1 MKLTDKRFWIW
12 EIALTLSL
20 SALPLML
27 YGDNIGIV
35 TLIIVSYAIAGAIGL
50 MFSSKT
56 RCVLTGFL
64 MFVIS
69 VGAYIIDI
77 ILIAAFRLI
86 EMEPYPLIMGQI
98 CFLPIYLF
106 VNGLVCIVGGI
117 IMRLTKKR
125 NRRQA
130 MENEWKVEIGK
141 DKDLADK
148 V

>member
-1 MKLTDKRFWIW
+1 MKLTDERFWIW

-56 RCVLTGFL
+56 RCVLTWFL

-77 ILIAAFRLI
+77 TRWL
-86 EMEPYPLIMGQI
+86 
-98 CFLPIYLF
+98 
-106 VNGLVCIVGGI
+106 N
-117 IMRLTKKR
+117 
-125 NRRQA
+125 
-130 MENEWKVEIGK
+130 
-141 DKDLADK
+141 
-148 V
+148 

>member
-35 TLIIVSYAIAGAIGL
+35 TLIIVSYA

-56 RCVLTGFL
+56 RCVLTWFL

>member
-1 MKLTDKRFWIW
+1 MKLTDERFWIW

-56 RCVLTGFL
+56 RCVLTWFL

-77 ILIAAFRLI
+77 ILIAAFSLI
-86 EMEPYPLIMGQI
+86 EMEPYPLSWGRSVFCRYIFCKRIWQRI
-98 CFLPIYLF
+98 TERSY
-106 VNGLVCIVGGI
+106 GI
-117 IMRLTKKR
+117 GYVYPKR
-125 NRRQA
+125 S
-130 MENEWKVEIGK
+130 
-141 DKDLADK
+141 
-148 V
+148 

>member
-1 MKLTDKRFWIW
+1 MKLTDERFWIW

-56 RCVLTGFL
+56 RCVLTWFL

-69 VGAYIIDI
+69 VGADLFFADI
-77 ILIAAFRLI
+77 SFCKRIGVYRWWDYH
-86 EMEPYPLIMGQI
+86 ETY
-98 CFLPIYLF
+98 
-106 VNGLVCIVGGI
+106 
-117 IMRLTKKR
+117 KKTE
-125 NRRQA
+125 QKA
-130 MENEWKVEIGK
+130 GDGE
-141 DKDLADK
+141 
-148 V
+148 

>member
-35 TLIIVSYAIAGAIGL
+35 TLIIVSYAIAGVIGL

-56 RCVLTGFL
+56 RCVLTWFL

-77 ILIAAFRLI
+77 ILIAAFSLI

-106 VNGLVCIVGGI
+106 VNGLVCIVY
-117 IMRLTKKR
+117 
-125 NRRQA
+125 
-130 MENEWKVEIGK
+130 KVRTM
-141 DKDLADK
+141 
-148 V
+148 